1 MWQVNYVLDDV
12 KMNGKK
18 KSIFETLYT
27 VDVSEKI
34 KEKNGLNY
42 LPWSSAWAETKKVYP
57 DATFDVVPQIMDSY
71 GNTRPWHDD
80 GKTGW
85 VEISVTIEGETIN
98 ESLPIMDFKNKS
110 IPAENI
116 TSTDANKAMKRCL
129 VKCLALFG
137 MATFVF
143 EGEDLPEEATKI
155 NNLKT
160 EIKELVVKKCSTEK
174 GKARVAELCKAAE
187 KEANP
192 LTDDADITGNYA
204 NIEEIDILEK
214 LKKQLLAVRI
224 K

>member
-1 MWQVNYVLDDV
+1 MSENV
-12 KMNGKK
+12 K
-18 KSIFETLYT
+18 SVFETLYAI
-27 VDVSEKI
+27 DVSEKT
-34 KEKNGLNY
+34 KEKNGLTY
-42 LPWSSAWAETKKVYP
+42 LPWSSAWAETKKIYP
-57 DATFDVVPQIMDSY
+57 NATFDTIPQIMDEF

-85 VEISVTIEGETIN
+85 VEVAVTIEGETIT

-137 MATFVF
+137 MATFIF
-143 EGEDLPEEATKI
+143 EGEDLPEETTKTLT
-155 NNLKT
+155 LKA
-160 EIKELVVKKCSTEK
+160 EIKELVVKKCSTDK
-174 GKARVAELCKAAE
+174 GKTKVAELCKAAE

-204 NIEEIDILEK
+204 NIEDVDILEK
-214 LKKQLLAVRI
+214 LKKQLLAVRV